1 MSPLV
6 SLPRLPGSGHP
17 LPGPV
22 GAAPG
27 WRGFGSYSAAQR
39 MAQTSHLLLPREG
52 TPSVSP
58 APDNS
63 LSLHLNREELSGAT
77 LEHRGVTSAFQ
88 KSLHPCRTVP

>member
-1 MSPLV
+1 MCPLV

-39 MAQTSHLLLPREG
+39 MAQTSHLLFHPGKGHPVSHLPP
-52 TPSVSP
+52 TTASVC
-58 APDNS
+58 
-63 LSLHLNREELSGAT
+63 T
-77 LEHRGVTSAFQ
+77 
-88 KSLHPCRTVP
+88 